1 MIVFISID
9 FATDEKIQQMIRT
22 EFVDCTILCIAH
34 RLRTIIDYDR
44 ILVLG
49 EQTLCITFFKM
60 IIFNIFYIYLSL
72 FFLKKKKIYRSR

>member
-1 MIVFISID
+1 MVVFLISID

-22 EFVDCTILCIAH
+22 EFIDCTILCIAH

-49 EQTLCITFFKM
+49 KQTLCIILLISYF
-60 IIFNIFYIYLSL
+60 IYLFS
-72 FFLKKKKIYRSR
+72 F